1 MNFVGGGKTLIA
13 SIIIAIGAGLKAAG
27 LEPFDDILMQLGA
40 ALGLIGIGH
49 KVERSINGK

>member
-1 MNFVGGGKTLIA
+1 MSFVGGGKTLIA

-49 KVERSINGK
+49 KVERSINNK